1 MNTVHLV
8 NPKDVEKFLLD
19 QEGILDAS
27 AWFDDG
33 ALVAQVTFLEGTNVT
48 ERALIA
54 LCKLG
59 LGNEK
64 APGQVMINIA
74 KPRAVVRVA

>member
-1 MNTVHLV
+1 MQV
-8 NPKDVEKFLLD
+8 P
-19 QEGILDAS
+19 
-27 AWFDDG
+27 WFDNG
-33 ALVAQVTFLEGTNVT
+33 VLTAQVTFLDGTNVT

-59 LGNEK
+59 MGQEK